1 MSYNEMINTYSKTGY
16 SQELLSEAET
26 IELFKKIQ
34 AGDLKARDEFILR
47 NAKLVNSI
55 ATAKVQ
61 STGFKFGSLTLED
74 LIQEGM
80 MGLIKAVDKFD
91 LSVGT
96 KFSTYATWWI
106 NRAIEQLM
114 QREGNMMKIPEH
126 TLDLVLVVG
135 GMRDHLRTVLERE
148 PAEDEIIRAM
158 KGSVGAKK
166 VRKALEIIE
175 KNTVAPLDATLSVG
189 QDGSPTTFGDMIPD
203 DQNDTPD
210 VYAEKQNENDQ
221 LMAAINK
228 LDEKERFVI
237 LMRYG
242 FGEYSEMTL
251 DQIGEELLKHGYA
264 NSKGN
269 RITKEG
275 IRLIQI
281 KAESKLKKIL
291 TGGAV

>member
-237 LMRYG
+237 LMRYS
-242 FGEYSEMTL
+242 FSSCVM
-251 DQIGEELLKHGYA
+251 
-264 NSKGN
+264 
-269 RITKEG
+269 
-275 IRLIQI
+275 
-281 KAESKLKKIL
+281 
-291 TGGAV
+291 